1 MAGTLHHVMARG
13 IEGTNKFETD
23 KDRNDFVD
31 RPAAQCETGGLK
43 VFALAL
49 IPKIIENT
57 LSDSA
62 SGKGC
67 ENASKTENRKK
78 GKGDLHAF

>member
-1 MAGTLHHVMARG
+1 MKINTLHDGRG
-13 IEGTNKFETD
+13 IEGTNIFTRD
-23 KDRNDFVD
+23 KGRDGFLDGL
-31 RPAAQCETGGLK
+31 AAQCKTGVLK
-43 VFALAL
+43 VYVWVL